1 MKKQN
6 NIYFHLKDNKLLT
19 VFNSDEHDIFSC
31 FKHVFFQKEAVPHS
45 EELNTIWVSPETLS
59 YFTSDK
65 LLLINI
71 HSQTFINVVIKAHKN
86 IQNDCFATSSYIKEM
101 LDVIDNENLY
111 LGQYKEITFNKI
123 FIQRIEHIKENNLM
137 LSRDD
142 YQKLID
148 NLDQLPCSLFE
159 VYNDLTHESI
169 IVKRS
174 HIYADESLKNGT
186 IRLSKKQ
193 RIFLGQELPL
203 FLSNEQWDIL
213 IKSFPTDS
221 EEYRLLCSSY
231 SLDDHILSNDLSFT
245 KKEKLKQII
254 SSYGIGKI
262 KIIPILEFAYEKKK
276 DIRERLSNFYVGKST
291 ISLIGKRP
299 YTIDDGLDIVRMSKA
314 NMNLLGI
321 NEMDKVILQYKN
333 RRKSCR
339 VLELKSKDAF
349 LENNRPI
356 SMDLAIGIPT
366 HIRKELCIT
375 DLTSCIKIDRD
386 TRFIFKKNINAQ
398 IVPILL
404 TLFSANFFAD
414 SSVLWSSLFS
424 LVAIPIVLYLNLS
437 STRNMRT

>member
-1 MKKQN
+1 MKKKN
-6 NIYFHLKDNKLLT
+6 NIHFIINNNRLLT
-19 VFNSDEHDIFSC
+19 IYNKTEHDIFSR
-31 FKHVFFQKEAVPHS
+31 FKHIYYQKEVVPHN

-59 YFTSDK
+59 YFTSEK

-71 HSQTFINVVIKAHKN
+71 NSHTFINVILKAHTK

-101 LDVIDNENLY
+101 LDVIDNESLY
-111 LGQYKEITFNKI
+111 LGQYKETVFKKI

-137 LSRDD
+137 LSPDD
-142 YQKLID
+142 YQDLID

-169 IVKRS
+169 VVKRS
-174 HIYADESLKNGT
+174 HIYVDESLKKGT

-213 IKSFPTDS
+213 MKAISVES
-221 EEYRLLCSSY
+221 EDYQLICSAY
-231 SLDDHILSNDLSFT
+231 SLDDHVLNNDLSYK
-245 KKEKLKQII
+245 KKERLKQII
-254 SSYGIGKI
+254 STHCIGKL

-276 DIRERLSNFYVGKST
+276 SIRERLSNFYVGKST

-299 YTIDDGLDIVRMSKA
+299 YTIDDGLDIVRISKA
-314 NMNLLGI
+314 NMNLLGV
-321 NEMDKVILQYKN
+321 NEMDQVILQYKN

-339 VLELKSKDAF
+339 VLELKEKDAF

-356 SMDLAIGIPT
+356 SIDLAIGIPT
-366 HIRKELCIT
+366 HIRKELYIT
-375 DLTSCIKIDRD
+375 DLTSSIKIDRD

-398 IVPILL
+398 VVPILL
-404 TLFSANFFAD
+404 TLFSANVFSD
-414 SSVLWSSLFS
+414 SSIILSALLS

>member
-6 NIYFHLKDNKLLT
+6 NIHFNLKDHKLLT
-19 VFNSDEHDIFSC
+19 VFNNIEHDIFTC
-31 FKHVFFQKEAVPHS
+31 FKHVFFRKEAVPHS
-45 EELNTIWVSPETLS
+45 EELNTIWVSPETFS
-59 YFTSDK
+59 YFSSDK

-71 HSQTFINVVIKAHKN
+71 HSHTFINVIIKAYEK
-86 IQNDCFATSSYIKEM
+86 IQNDCFATSSYIKEI

-111 LGQYKEITFNKI
+111 LCQYKETVFKKV

-137 LSRDD
+137 LSYDD
-142 YQKLID
+142 YHELID
-148 NLDQLPCSLFE
+148 NLNQLPCSLFE

-169 IVKRS
+169 VVKRS
-174 HIYADESLKNGT
+174 HIYVDESLKKGT

-213 IKSFPTDS
+213 IKEIPTES
-221 EEYRLLCSSY
+221 EEYKLLCSAY
-231 SLDDHILSNDLSFT
+231 SLDDHVLSNDLSYK
-245 KKEKLKQII
+245 KKEKIKQII
-254 SSYGIGKI
+254 SSYCVGKI

-339 VLELKSKDAF
+339 VLELKDKDAF
-349 LENNRPI
+349 FENNRPV
-356 SMDLAIGIPT
+356 STDLAIGIPT
-366 HIRKELCIT
+366 HIRKELYIT
-375 DLTSCIKIDRD
+375 DLTSSIKIDRD

-414 SSVLWSSLFS
+414 SSVIWSALFS